1 MERGTALVLRFKKRK
16 VISVTSK
23 VKKKKTLTIDLEDT
37 TLLRLFIVFFGKYS
51 RKIYYFSNMDKIIKY

>member
-37 TLLRLFIVFFGKYS
+37 TLLRLFIVFFW
-51 RKIYYFSNMDKIIKY
+51 KI